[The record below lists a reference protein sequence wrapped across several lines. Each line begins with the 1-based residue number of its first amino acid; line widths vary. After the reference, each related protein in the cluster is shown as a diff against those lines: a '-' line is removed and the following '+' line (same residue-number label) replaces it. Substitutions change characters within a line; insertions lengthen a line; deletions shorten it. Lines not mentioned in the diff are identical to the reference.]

1 MISSVSSQIGS
12 FSNYIGRIE
21 NSSKIEVPVPSSISV
36 YAQFKYV
43 RGVPAAAN
51 QQPVSLSRAQIID
64 NMVSYLNNSA
74 EDLSLDKSSSFEV
87 EELESEVH
95 RVINE
100 DPPNFNSLPGSNL
113 DSGVIFSLTA

>member
-1 MISSVSSQIGS
+1 VISSVSSPIGS